1 MTEFENLQLNE
12 EELNTMHMQV
22 TQLTADAYAV
32 IGAIWYPTACVM
44 VTHLS
49 MLGAAV
55 VLHVE
60 EFIQFMHFVHNVIF
74 IPVNIPIKLIFSNI
88 YMCVCLWWEGSIV
101 NV

>member
-1 MTEFENLQLNE
+1 
-12 EELNTMHMQV
+12 
-22 TQLTADAYAV
+22 
-32 IGAIWYPTACVM
+32 M

-60 EFIQFMHFVHNVIF
+60 EFIQFMHFVRNVIF

-88 YMCVCLWWEGSIV
+88 YMCVCL
-101 NV
+101 